1 MIHSFTIF
9 ISSSV
14 HLFIHSKLDTF
25 IHSLVHLLIN
35 FFTYLLI
42 YSLIHLLTSL
52 FLHLLLINSL
62 VCSPFHPFFPSCTHC
77 LFPCGHSLGPSLT
90 SDTYYSLFP
99 STAPF
104 PGRPASITEGS
115 ISPHSQNIPFPLP
128 SSLLNCVGMCPGVQR
143 LCLPFRNRCSWNDCF
158 DFHPLMPENSPNSSS
173 MQEGIH
179 LAWAGPAAP
188 RVQSLGHGR
197 LLVVRDTGNLE
208 SLPAL
213 GICDLGSRDQLERET
228 GPESSG
234 LCEAG

>member
-42 YSLIHLLTSL
+42 YSFIHLLTSL

-62 VCSPFHPFFPSCTHC
+62 VCSPFHPLFPSCIHC
-77 LFPCGHSLGPSLT
+77 LFPCGHSLGPSLA

-104 PGRPASITEGS
+104 
-115 ISPHSQNIPFPLP
+115 
-128 SSLLNCVGMCPGVQR
+128 
-143 LCLPFRNRCSWNDCF
+143 
-158 DFHPLMPENSPNSSS
+158 
-173 MQEGIH
+173 QEGQP
-179 LAWAGPAAP
+179 LSRWGPPVLTP
-188 RVQSLGHGR
+188 RTFPSLCHPACWTAQACV
-197 LLVVRDTGNLE
+197 LVCRGYACHSGTDV
-208 SLPAL
+208 L
-213 GICDLGSRDQLERET
+213 GMTVLTFTL
-228 GPESSG
+228 
-234 LCEAG
+234 